1 MDVEG
6 EGEVASTTRKQ
17 MCGADGGAV
26 MVVGGQH
33 GQMSP
38 VRIDTGVVR
47 VARSSPARALRRAE
61 VRGLARGSLRLYFSD
76 RLATRCAASGTLK
89 RWPRRLRD
97 SRTKKGSRTKYQ
109 RMLIFWLNDHKQPRS
124 PGTPFAHVRTGIVR
138 ALSCDGRQM
147 TRQPRPPG
155 VVVVH
160 KSQLAGRGAKIAHHQ
175 NAMSQLYPHTLEAIA
190 PRSMSMDGIVAW
202 CMGPQS

>member
-38 VRIDTGVVR
+38 VRIGTGGGR
-47 VARSSPARALRRAE
+47 ARGALAPARALRRAE
-61 VRGLARGSLRLYFSD
+61 VRGLARGGLRLYSN
-76 RLATRCAASGTLK
+76 RLAPRCAASGTLK

-97 SRTKKGSRTKYQ
+97 SRKKK
-109 RMLIFWLNDHKQPRS
+109 
-124 PGTPFAHVRTGIVR
+124 VRVR
-138 ALSCDGRQM
+138 N
-147 TRQPRPPG
+147 
-155 VVVVH
+155 
-160 KSQLAGRGAKIAHHQ
+160 I
-175 NAMSQLYPHTLEAIA
+175 NA
-190 PRSMSMDGIVAW
+190 
-202 CMGPQS
+202 C